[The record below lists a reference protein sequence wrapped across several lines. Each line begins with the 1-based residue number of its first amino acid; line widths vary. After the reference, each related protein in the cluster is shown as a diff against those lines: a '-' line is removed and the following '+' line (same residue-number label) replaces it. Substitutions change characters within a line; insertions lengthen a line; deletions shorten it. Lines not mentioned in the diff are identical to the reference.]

1 MKVLNGILARS
12 GCGEPEPRL
21 IFQSGKNTIQAVY
34 QVGVYADRNFMGS
47 GESNCFNYNI
57 VFEIISLGMHQ
68 IRYWHWIL
76 SWMLDIL

>member
-1 MKVLNGILARS
+1 MKVLNDILARN

-47 GESNCFNYNI
+47 GESNCFNSSI
-57 VFEIISLGMHQ
+57 
-68 IRYWHWIL
+68 
-76 SWMLDIL
+76 